1 MTTINLLPW
10 RAALRIKR
18 ARQFNAAAAGALIA
32 GILLVGALHTAV
44 SARLAAQQ
52 NRNDYL
58 NHEIGHFKKRQ
69 NRLQALK
76 AEETRLLNRIEA
88 IEGLQLRRPLTG
100 QLLDAVS
107 GLISDDIRLTRIQQ
121 RDRSLEIRGL
131 ADAGVSISGFMRR
144 LGDSAHFSKP
154 ELVSIRGK
162 NQGDAARVEFVV
174 RTEQRILESGAHQ
187 QAFNES

>member
-10 RAALRIKR
+10 RTALRVKR

-52 NRNDYL
+52 SRNDYL
-58 NHEIGHFKKRQ
+58 NHAIGDFKKRQ

-76 AEETRLLNRIEA
+76 AEETRLLHRIET
-88 IEGLQLRRPLTG
+88 IEALQSRRPLAG
-100 QLLDAVS
+100 RLLDALS

-154 ELVSIRGK
+154 ELISIRGK
-162 NQGDAARVEFVV
+162 SRGDAARVEFVV
-174 RTEQRILESGAHQ
+174 RTEQPILEPMMHW
-187 QAFNES
+187 QASR